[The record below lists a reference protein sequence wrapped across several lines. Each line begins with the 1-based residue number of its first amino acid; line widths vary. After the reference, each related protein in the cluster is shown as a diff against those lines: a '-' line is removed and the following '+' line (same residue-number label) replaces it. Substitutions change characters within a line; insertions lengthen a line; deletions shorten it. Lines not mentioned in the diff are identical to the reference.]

1 MAAESTMVGLDHAV
15 ALLTASVVAVPLFR
29 KLGLGSVLGYLTA
42 GLVVGPFGFG
52 LISDPIAIMHVA
64 ELGVVMFLFIIGLE
78 MKPAKLWALRRD
90 IFGLGL
96 VQVLTCGAL
105 LSAVGIYL
113 GGLSPPVAIIGAMGF
128 VLSSTAV
135 IMKMLDERG
144 ETATPAGQ
152 RAVSIL
158 LLEDLAIVPLLA
170 LVAVFGALAG
180 TGVHSEQ
187 PVWMSAALG
196 VAALAAVIFAGRWL
210 LNPLFGLVATLGG
223 REIMLAAS
231 LMVVLGAALVMQW
244 GGLSMAMGAFLAGV
258 LLSESTFRNQLE
270 ADIDPFKGLL
280 LGLFFLSVGMALD
293 LALVARE
300 WMIILAGVVLFMITK
315 AAGIYVIARLF
326 GANWREAALRA
337 MLFAQGGEFAFVLY
351 SAALTAGVFDARVA
365 AIMSAIVIL
374 SMALTPLLLIF
385 FERLM
390 PKEEVS
396 FEGVEVADGLK
407 NRVLI
412 IGFGRFGQLVSQPLL
427 ARGVDVSLIEID
439 VDMIRAAGNF
449 GFKVYYGDGT
459 RLDVLRASG
468 AAQAEAI
475 LVCVNNP
482 EAADRIVEI
491 VKSEFPVA
499 KLFVRSFD
507 RGHTLRL
514 IEARVDYQIRET
526 FESALAFGKAVLVGL
541 GFDPVVAEDTARD
554 VRKRDEER
562 LALQLVGGFTAGR
575 QLLRGN
581 MTTPEPEPFTAPK
594 TKAQPLSPSTKEV
607 MDKPAAPTAPA
618 APAAPTGGG
627 ATTSPAPSAD
637 PPSSGSDQAR

>member
-1 MAAESTMVGLDHAV
+1 MSGPVPPHTQEMMATMAADATAVNLGHAV

-42 GLVVGPFGFG
+42 GLVVGPFGFA
-52 LISDPIAIMHVA
+52 LFSDPVAILHVA

-78 MKPAKLWALRRD
+78 MRPAKLWALRKD

-105 LSAVGIYL
+105 LSGVGVM
-113 GGLSPPVAIIGAMGF
+113 GGLTVPVAVIGAMGF

-135 IMKMLDERG
+135 IMKILDERG

-170 LVAVFGALAG
+170 LVAIFAAIGG
-180 TGVHSEQ
+180 TNVDTASQ
-187 PVWMSAALG
+187 SVWMSILIGGASL
-196 VAALAAVIFAGRWL
+196 LAVIAAGRWL

-231 LMVVLGAALVMQW
+231 LMVVLGAALFMQW
-244 GGLSMAMGAFLAGV
+244 GGLSQAMGAFLAGV

-270 ADIDPFKGLL
+270 VDIDPFKGLL
-280 LGLFFLSVGMALD
+280 LGLFFLSVGMSLD
-293 LALVARE
+293 LALVLRE
-300 WMIILAGVVLFMITK
+300 WAIILAGVLAFMVTK
-315 AAGIYVIARLF
+315 AIGIFLIGMLF
-326 GANWREAALRA
+326 GCNWREALHRA
-337 MLFAQGGEFAFVLY
+337 TLFAQGGEFAFVLY
-351 SAALTAGVFDARVA
+351 SAALMAGVFDQRSA
-365 AIMSAIVIL
+365 AIFSAIVIL
-374 SMALTPLLLIF
+374 SMALTPLMLLAF
-385 FERLM
+385 DKYM
-390 PKEEVS
+390 PKEKES
-396 FEGVEVADGLK
+396 FDGVELADGLK
-407 NRVLI
+407 NRVLV
-412 IGFGRFGQLVSQPLL
+412 IGFGRFGQLASQPLL
-427 ARGVDVSLIEID
+427 LRDVDVSLIEID

-468 AAQAEAI
+468 ADSAEAI
-475 LVCVNNP
+475 LVCINNA
-482 EAADRIVEI
+482 EATDKIVEL
-491 VKSEFPVA
+491 VKAEFPVA
-499 KLFVRSFD
+499 KLYVRSFD

-526 FESALAFGKAVLVGL
+526 FESALAFGKQVLIGL
-541 GFDPVVAEDTARD
+541 GFDPAVAEDTARD

-562 LALQLVGGFTAGR
+562 LAMQVVGGFTAGR

-581 MTTPEPEPFTAPK
+581 MTTPEPTPLAAPK
-594 TKAQPLSPSTKEV
+594 NKGKALSPSTAEV
-607 MDKPAAPTAPA
+607 MDEAAKA
-618 APAAPTGGG
+618 
-627 ATTSPAPSAD
+627 
-637 PPSSGSDQAR
+637 DQAKP

>member
-1 MAAESTMVGLDHAV
+1 
-15 ALLTASVVAVPLFR
+15 VPLFR
-29 KLGLGSVLGYLTA
+29 KLGLGSVLGYLMA

-52 LISDPIAIMHVA
+52 LFSDPVAILHVA

-78 MKPAKLWALRRD
+78 MRPAKLWALRKD

-105 LSAVGIYL
+105 LSGVGIL
-113 GGLSPPVAIIGAMGF
+113 AGLAAPVAIIGAMGF

-158 LLEDLAIVPLLA
+158 LLEDLSIVPLLA
-170 LVAVFGALAG
+170 LVAVFAAVGGAKVEAGQAVWISVAIGLA
-180 TGVHSEQ
+180 S
-187 PVWMSAALG
+187 
-196 VAALAAVIFAGRWL
+196 LAAVVAAGRWL

-231 LMVVLGAALVMQW
+231 LMVVLGAALFMQW
-244 GGLSMAMGAFLAGV
+244 GGLSQAMGAFLAGV

-280 LGLFFLSVGMALD
+280 LGLFFLSVGMSLD

-300 WMIILAGVVLFMITK
+300 WAIILAGVVAFMITK
-315 AAGIYVIARLF
+315 AIGIFLIAVLFRAG
-326 GANWREAALRA
+326 WREALLRA
-337 MLFAQGGEFAFVLY
+337 TLFAQGGEFAFVLY
-351 SAALTAGVFDARVA
+351 AAALSAGVFDQRSA
-365 AIMSAIVIL
+365 AIFSAIVIL
-374 SMALTPLLLIF
+374 SMALTPLMLLLF
-385 FERLM
+385 DRFM
-390 PKEEVS
+390 PKPKDS
-396 FEGVEVADGLK
+396 LDGVELADGLK

-427 ARGVDVSLIEID
+427 LRDVDVSLIEID

-468 AAQAEAI
+468 AASAEAI
-475 LVCVNNP
+475 LVCINNP
-482 EAADRIVEI
+482 EAADKIVEL
-491 VKSEFPVA
+491 VKAEFPVA
-499 KLFVRSFD
+499 KLYVRSFD

-526 FESALAFGKAVLVGL
+526 FESALQFGKQVLIGL
-541 GFDPVVAEDTARD
+541 GFDPAVAEDTARD

-562 LALQLVGGFTAGR
+562 LAMQIVGGFNAGR

-581 MTTPEPEPFTAPK
+581 MTTPEPTPLAAPK
-594 TKAQPLSPSTKEV
+594 SKGKALSPSTAEV
-607 MDKPAAPTAPA
+607 MEEPAKA
-618 APAAPTGGG
+618 
-627 ATTSPAPSAD
+627 
-637 PPSSGSDQAR
+637 DQAKP

>member
-1 MAAESTMVGLDHAV
+1 MAAESVALSHAV

-29 KLGLGSVLGYLTA
+29 KLGLGSVLGYLTV
-42 GLVVGPFGFG
+42 GLIVGPFGFG
-52 LISDPIAIMHVA
+52 LITDPVAILHVA

-78 MKPAKLWALRRD
+78 MRPAKLWALRRD

-105 LSAVGIYL
+105 LTVVGVYL
-113 GGLSPPVAIIGAMGF
+113 GGLSVPVAVIGAMGF

-144 ETATPAGQ
+144 ETATLAGQ

-170 LVAVFGALAG
+170 LVAL
-180 TGVHSEQ
+180 
-187 PVWMSAALG
+187 
-196 VAALAAVIFAGRWL
+196 LAAFGGGHVEASGQQIWINVGIAIAAIAAVVAAGRWL

-231 LMVVLGAALVMQW
+231 LMVVLGAALFMQW

-258 LLSESTFRNQLE
+258 LLSESTFRHQLE
-270 ADIDPFKGLL
+270 ADIDPFRGLL
-280 LGLFFLSVGMALD
+280 LGLFFLSVGMSLD
-293 LALVARE
+293 LALVAGE
-300 WMIILAGVVLFMITK
+300 WAIILVGVLAFMATK
-315 AAGIYVIARLF
+315 AAGIFVIALLF
-326 GANWREAALRA
+326 GASRREALQRA
-337 MLFAQGGEFAFVLY
+337 ALFAQGGEFAFVLY
-351 SAALTAGVFDARVA
+351 AAALGAGVFDARA
-365 AIMSAIVIL
+365 AAVMSAIVIL
-374 SMALTPLLLIF
+374 SMALTPLVVLLF
-385 FERLM
+385 DRCLPSE
-390 PKEEVS
+390 KVS
-396 FEGVEVADGLK
+396 LDGVDVPDGLK

-427 ARGVDVSLIEID
+427 ARDVDVSLIEID

-468 AAQAEAI
+468 AETAEAI

-482 EAADRIVEI
+482 EAADKIVQL

-514 IEARVDYQIRET
+514 IEARVDYQMRET
-526 FESALAFGKAVLVGL
+526 FESALVFGRAVLVGL
-541 GFDPVVAEDTARD
+541 GFSPAEADDTARD

-581 MTTPEPEPFTAPK
+581 MTTPEPTPFTPPR
-594 TKAQPLSPSTKEV
+594 TKAQPLSPSTAEV
-607 MDKPAAPTAPA
+607 MDENAK
-618 APAAPTGGG
+618 
-627 ATTSPAPSAD
+627 
-637 PPSSGSDQAR
+637 SSEEAR